1 MRSLFLVGPMG
12 AGKTTIGRQLAT
24 ELSVPFLDTDR
35 EIEARCGADI
45 PWIFDV
51 EGEAGFRARET
62 AMLDELSQLQGI
74 VLATGGGIVMAEPN
88 RIYLQRGFVVY
99 LHAAVDQQ
107 VERTSRDRK
116 RPLLQND
123 DPEAV
128 LRRLFAVRD
137 PLYREVASVIIDTNN
152 RNPRT
157 VCREILAALPPDSSP
172 ASDLF

>member
-1 MRSLFLVGPMG
+1 MRSLILVGPMG
-12 AGKTTIGRQLAT
+12 AGKTTIGRLLAT
-24 ELSVPFLDTDR
+24 ELSLPFLDTDR
-35 EIEARCGADI
+35 EIEERSGADI

-62 AMLDELSQLQGI
+62 AMLDELSQLSDM
-74 VLATGGGIVMAEPN
+74 VLATGGGIVMAPQN
-88 RIYLQRGFVVY
+88 LAYLRRGFVVY
-99 LHAAVDQQ
+99 LHATVEQQ

-128 LRRLFAVRD
+128 LRRLFAIRD
-137 PLYREVASVIIDTNN
+137 PLYRDVADVVVDTDN

-157 VCREILAALPPDSSP
+157 VVREILAALPGGIVVDGYE
-172 ASDLF
+172 

>member
-1 MRSLFLVGPMG
+1 LSAPWGP
-12 AGKTTIGRQLAT
+12 AKPP
-24 ELSVPFLDTDR
+24 SVANWRPSCLYLDTDR

-62 AMLDELSQLQGI
+62 SILDELSQLQGI
-74 VLATGGGIVMAEPN
+74 VLATGGGIVMAEQN

-107 VERTSRDRK
+107 VERTARDRK

-128 LRRLFAVRD
+128 LRRLFAMRD
-137 PLYREVASVIIDTNN
+137 PLYRDVASVIVDTNN
-152 RNPRT
+152 RNPRA
-157 VCREILAALPPDSSP
+157 VCREILAAMPDAPLSSV
-172 ASDLF
+172 D

>member
-12 AGKTTIGRQLAT
+12 AGKTTIGRLLAT

-62 AMLDELSQLQGI
+62 AMLEELSQLSNI

-88 RIYLQRGFVVY
+88 REYLRRGFVVY

-107 VERTSRDRK
+107 VERTARDRK

-128 LRRLFAVRD
+128 LRRLFALRD
-137 PLYREVASVIIDTNN
+137 PLYREVASIIIDTNN

-157 VCREILAALPPDSSP
+157 VCREILAALPDGWLQPDSR
-172 ASDLF
+172 